1 MHRVSKIGESR
12 FLGSSEIP
20 YPVKRFPNS
29 TLYFDQIPYPVK
41 RFPNP
46 ALYFDKISYPGN
58 NLSQG
63 DPFFVPFH
71 LVSLYKVGSEP
82 PALHQENTATLR
94 NRLHHSSWRQTER
107 ANVSHEYTLVHEI
120 SDSNTWS
127 LAILNE
133 LKLEAA
139 LTQITKLSRF
149 QEIKLLGVHSKVI
162 YNINI
167 LV

>member
-46 ALYFDKISYPGN
+46 ALYFDQISYPRN
-58 NLSQG
+58 NLSHG
-63 DPFFVPFH
+63 DPFFVPFP
-71 LVSLYKVGSEP
+71 LVSWCKVGSELP
-82 PALHQENTATLR
+82 TLHQENTATLR

-107 ANVSHEYTLVHEI
+107 ANVSHKYTFVHEI
-120 SDSNTWS
+120 SYNNTWS

-139 LTQITKLSRF
+139 LRQITKLSRF
-149 QEIKLLGVHSKVI
+149 QEIKLLRVH
-162 YNINI
+162 
-167 LV
+167 

>member
-1 MHRVSKIGESR
+1 MHRAIKFGEFR
-12 FLGSSEIP
+12 FLGSSEIR
-20 YPVKRFPNS
+20 KTNS
-29 TLYFDQIPYPVK
+29 RILIKSHV
-41 RFPNP
+41 
-46 ALYFDKISYPGN
+46 PG
-58 NLSQG
+58 LT
-63 DPFFVPFH
+63 FHTETRVFVPFH
-71 LVSLYKVGSEP
+71 LVSWYKVGSELP
-82 PALHQENTATLR
+82 TLHQENTATLR

-107 ANVSHEYTLVHEI
+107 ANVSHKYTLVHEI
-120 SDSNTWS
+120 SHSKKWS

-139 LTQITKLSRF
+139 STQINKLSRF